1 MSVPPSAS
9 PVLRP
14 RRTRF
19 IELLRTT
26 PARTVCP
33 NFYLLAHANGCA
45 FRPHCDYCY
54 LKGSLWHVP
63 VDSAFDNVTRM
74 LADVRRW
81 IARDDLET
89 YVLNAGNLSDSL
101 SFERI
106 RPAVQALV
114 EEFRAAAAAGRRHTL
129 LLVTKGGVRECRPL
143 LGVAPCPNVIA
154 SFSVNC
160 AEVAEAHERGA
171 APVADRMEAAR
182 RLEAA
187 GWRVRIRVDPMF
199 AGREYGPVVAEIRD
213 LAPER
218 VTLGTLRAESHLL
231 RVVNHGLFGALERP
245 AEPDGLA
252 RYPLGARL
260 DLYRAAIAG
269 LGGACPIGLCE
280 ETRDVWEAAGLNPD
294 VPACNCA
301 E

>member
-1 MSVPPSAS
+1 MSIPPSA
-9 PVLRP
+9 PLLTRP
-14 RRTRF
+14 RKTRF

-63 VDSAFDNVTRM
+63 IDSAFDNVARM

-81 IARDDLET
+81 IARDNLET

-101 SFERI
+101 AFEPI

-114 EEFRAAAAAGRRHTL
+114 EEFRAASAAGRRHTL
-129 LLVTKGGVRECRPL
+129 LLVTKGGVSECRPL
-143 LGVAPCPNVIA
+143 LEAAPCPNVIV

-160 AEVAEAHERGA
+160 AEVARAHERGA
-171 APVADRMEAAR
+171 AAVADRMDAAR
-182 RLEAA
+182 RLKAA
-187 GWRVRIRVDPMF
+187 GWRVRIRLDPMF
-199 AGREYGPVVAEIRD
+199 AGYEYGSIAGGIRG

-218 VTLGTLRAESHLL
+218 VTLGTLRADPHLL
-231 RVVNHGLFGALERP
+231 RVVNHGLFGALAP
-245 AEPDGLA
+245 PVEPGGLA
-252 RYPLGARL
+252 RYPLDTRL
-260 DLYRAAIAG
+260 DLYRAARAG
-269 LGGACPIGLCE
+269 LGGVCPVGLCE
-280 ETRDVWEAAGLNPD
+280 ETRDVWEAAGLNPAF
-294 VPACNCA
+294 PSCNCA